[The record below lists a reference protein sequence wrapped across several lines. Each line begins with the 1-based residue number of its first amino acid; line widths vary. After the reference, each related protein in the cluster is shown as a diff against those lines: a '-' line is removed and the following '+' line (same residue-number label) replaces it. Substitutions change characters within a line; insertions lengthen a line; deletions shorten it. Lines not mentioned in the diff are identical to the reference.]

1 MLTWRHEDECLH
13 GGTGPVAG
21 IDEAGRGCL
30 AGPVVAGAVIFL
42 SRDARPALLDDSKKL
57 SRSARRALYEQ
68 LTTDAR
74 VVWAVGSATVEEID
88 RLNILRATHL
98 AMQRALQSL
107 ATAPTA
113 VLVDGL
119 PVPGLGERQ
128 LALVGGDGLSPSVA
142 AASILA
148 KESRDRMMEVL
159 DREHPGYGFSKHK
172 GYGTRQHLE
181 ALAAL
186 GVSPVH
192 RRSFTPVRQAELPLD
207 S

>member
-1 MLTWRHEDECLH
+1 MLTWRHEDDCLH
-13 GGTGPVAG
+13 GGPGPVAG

-42 SRDARPALLDDSKKL
+42 SRDALPAPLDDSKKL
-57 SRSARRALYEQ
+57 SRSARRALYDQ
-68 LTTDAR
+68 LTADAR

-98 AMQRALQSL
+98 AMQRALAAL
-107 ATAPTA
+107 ASSPGS
-113 VLVDGL
+113 VIVDGL
-119 PVPGLGERQ
+119 PVPGLGGRQ

-148 KESRDRMMEVL
+148 KESRDRMMGVL

-172 GYGTRQHLE
+172 GYGTRQHLD

-192 RRSFTPVRQAELPLD
+192 RRSFAPVRQAELPLD
-207 S
+207 P